1 MDWYGPNKVT
11 FGDRL
16 LPAREKSNLSWQN
29 LANRLG
35 VKNSTFKSWK
45 NDNSERQANSLSMLA
60 GLLNVSIT
68 RLISAKVSGVE
79 DPKKSY
85 VMPDDLHGSLKEL
98 MASRI
103 NLLKSV
109 DRINTIENK
118 LKASGKIN

>member
-1 MDWYGPNKVT
+1 MDWYGPIKAT

-68 RLISAKVSGVE
+68 WLISAEVSGVE

-98 MASRI
+98 KASRI
-103 NLLKSV
+103 NLLKSI
-109 DRINTIENK
+109 DRINSIENK
-118 LKASGKIN
+118 LKANGKIN